1 MIGFVL
7 VLVVT
12 YCIVEL
18 SILLIRELCLISR
31 LLVVIDVEDLHL
43 NVLMIICLYLAIDFL
58 YILGF
63 VYFLYIYL
71 IFHLD
76 DLELFMVR
84 LIVLVCVRS
93 VFTYLRIY
101 NNQ

>member
-18 SILLIRELCLISR
+18 SILLIRELCLISQ

-43 NVLMIICLYLAIDFL
+43 HVLMIIYLYLARDFL

-63 VYFLYIYL
+63 VYFLYIDL

-76 DLELFMVR
+76 DWELFMVR

-93 VFTYLRIY
+93 VFTYVRT
-101 NNQ
+101 